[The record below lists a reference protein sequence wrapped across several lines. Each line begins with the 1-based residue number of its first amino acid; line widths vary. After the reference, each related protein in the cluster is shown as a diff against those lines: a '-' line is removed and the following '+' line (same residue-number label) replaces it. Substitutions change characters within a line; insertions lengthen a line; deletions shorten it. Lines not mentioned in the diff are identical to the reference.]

1 MQYMETDL
9 YFIMS
14 DFNDRIE
21 DIKYDL
27 TKLKEDLLKSSFIDI
42 NEFYT
47 NYTST
52 RDFTNK

>member
-27 TKLKEDLLKSSFIDI
+27 TKLKEGFNKSSFIVI
-42 NEFYT
+42 NEYYT

>member
-1 MQYMETDL
+1 MGTDL

-27 TKLKEDLLKSSFIDI
+27 TKLKEDLNKSSFIVI
-42 NEFYT
+42 NEYYT

-52 RDFTNK
+52 RDSTNK

>member
-1 MQYMETDL
+1 METDL